1 MKRLVVLTVL
11 GLAGTFIYG
20 AAGAQSHDGWVDVQ
34 SMSQAVYKSDL
45 YRKSD
50 PARLRVKPEHR
61 KALDPIRRTR
71 NLVQEL
77 SRSRDL
83 TEMQVNSYMAQF
95 QSLENQMDGFASTF
109 PPAEG
114 PAACMQECD
123 AAYPGFGHGNGL
135 NRAMCKAACLAIA
148 INGNNND

>member
-1 MKRLVVLTVL
+1 MKRLMVLAAF
-11 GLAGTFIYG
+11 GLAGTFLYA
-20 AAGAQSHDGWVDVQ
+20 AAGAQSHDGWIDLQ
-34 SMSQAVYKSDL
+34 SMGQTIYKSQQW
-45 YRKSD
+45 KQTD
-50 PARLRVKPEHR
+50 PARLRAKPAHR
-61 KALDPIRRTR
+61 KAVDSIRRTR
-71 NLVQEL
+71 NLVQEI
-77 SRSRDL
+77 SRSKTL
-83 TEMQVNSYMAQF
+83 TEMQASSYMAQF
-95 QSLENQMDGFASTF
+95 QSLENQMDAFASTF